1 MSPAKS
7 WRPLPLPSSS
17 ELPPLLVSLDIATS
31 AYTVHITDMAN
42 VWTES
47 LDRKSICIRGWS
59 ENTTI
64 DPSDTPDN
72 MAKFLDSLNTALDS
86 TQPGHD
92 QTHLRLESA
101 SESDAGDGGLT
112 LKITCELPGLQP
124 LKWPMHLKKLP
135 SPAIAADLVLPLIQA
150 HLTKNL
156 EVESLIQTLGHK
168 DAVLTKLLDKLEAV
182 GTGLEHVFNAL
193 SGKKR
198 ISRAAAADR
207 VPGLAAFDR
216 RRWRSDLAFTD
227 DSPSDTE
234 SLIEDVFG
242 GGGLQFE
249 PPMDAESPLLDDWW
263 HHFSGTSSASRPSQQ
278 KALRAKETKPPPQ
291 EPEAGDDDDD
301 DFQVQST
308 PPRLA
313 AARKPIASRGK
324 PTLDDA
330 STEGD
335 PESPASAKDV
345 PVLPETRRETR
356 PTRRLGAL
364 GRKKQSTPA
373 RSPSPK
379 IPPPTRKAPSQE
391 AEDSETASE
400 AEDDGATASLPDDDP
415 LPAPSPSP
423 SLSPPPKSAA
433 KKSGLGRIGGAKSK
447 QPVKETSPPTE
458 PEVSEIPRPTPQNPP
473 KRLGVIGK
481 KRGDAKELPSVADE
495 GRGRARSTK
504 EETPKPKQRETSQ
517 ERADR
522 RREELKR
529 ELEKK
534 AAAGPAKKKRK
545 F

>member
-1 MSPAKS
+1 
-7 WRPLPLPSSS
+7 
-17 ELPPLLVSLDIATS
+17 
-31 AYTVHITDMAN
+31 MAN

-86 TQPGHD
+86 TQPDHD
-92 QTHLRLESA
+92 QTHLRLQPA

-135 SPAIAADLVLPLIQA
+135 PSAIATDLVLPLIQA
-150 HLTKNL
+150 HLTRNL
-156 EVESLIQTLGHK
+156 EAESLIRTLGHK
-168 DAVLTKLLDKLEAV
+168 DVVITKLLDKLEAV
-182 GTGLEHVFNAL
+182 GTGLEHVFNVL

-216 RRWRSDLAFTD
+216 HRWKSDFAYTED
-227 DSPSDTE
+227 GPSNTE
-234 SLIEDVFG
+234 SLIEDVLG

-249 PPMDAESPLLDDWW
+249 PTIEVAESPLLDDWW
-263 HHFSGTSSASRPSQQ
+263 HQFSDASSAARPSQE
-278 KALRAKETKPPPQ
+278 KAIPAKETTPPPK
-291 EPEAGDDDDD
+291 EREVGDYDDD

-313 AARKPIASRGK
+313 AARKPMASRGK
-324 PTLDDA
+324 PVLDDA

-345 PVLPETRRETR
+345 PVPPETRKEIR

-364 GRKKQSTPA
+364 GRKKQSTPP

-379 IPPPTRKAPSQE
+379 IPPPAKKAPSPKFD
-391 AEDSETASE
+391 DSETASE
-400 AEDDGATASLPDDDP
+400 AEDDGATASLPDDNP
-415 LPAPSPSP
+415 PPGPSPSP
-423 SLSPPPKSAA
+423 PPKPVA
-433 KKSGLGRIGGAKSK
+433 KKSGLGRIGGARSK

-458 PEVSEIPRPTPQNPP
+458 PEVSEIPRPATQNPP

-481 KRGDAKELPSVADE
+481 KKEDAKEPPSVVDE
-495 GRGRARSTK
+495 GRGRARSAKEDTTK
-504 EETPKPKQRETSQ
+504 PKPRETSQ

>member
-1 MSPAKS
+1 
-7 WRPLPLPSSS
+7 
-17 ELPPLLVSLDIATS
+17 
-31 AYTVHITDMAN
+31 MAN

-92 QTHLRLESA
+92 ETHLRLEPA
-101 SESDAGDGGLT
+101 SKSDAGEGGLT
-112 LKITCELPGLQP
+112 LKITCELLGLQP

-135 SPAIAADLVLPLIQA
+135 SSAIAADLVLPLIQA
-150 HLTKNL
+150 HLTRNL
-156 EVESLIQTLGHK
+156 EVESLIRTLGHK
-168 DAVLTKLLDKLEAV
+168 DVVITKLLDKLEAV
-182 GTGLEHVFNAL
+182 GTGLEHVFNGL

-198 ISRAAAADR
+198 ISRAAAADKI
-207 VPGLAAFDR
+207 PGLAPFDR
-216 RRWRSDLAFTD
+216 HRWKSGLAYTD
-227 DSPSDTE
+227 DGPSNTE
-234 SLIEDVFG
+234 SLIEDVLG

-249 PPMDAESPLLDDWW
+249 PTIEVAESPLLDDWW
-263 HHFSGTSSASRPSQQ
+263 HQFSGASSVGRPSQ
-278 KALRAKETKPPPQ
+278 KAIPAKETTPPPQ
-291 EPEAGDDDDD
+291 VSGVGDDDDD

-308 PPRLA
+308 PPHLT
-313 AARKPIASRGK
+313 AARKSMASRGK
-324 PTLDDA
+324 GKPVLDDA

-345 PVLPETRRETR
+345 PVPPETRKETR

-364 GRKKQSTPA
+364 GRKKQSTPP

-379 IPPPTRKAPSQE
+379 IPSPAKKAPSPNVD
-391 AEDSETASE
+391 DSETASE

-415 LPAPSPSP
+415 PPAPSPSP
-423 SLSPPPKSAA
+423 PPKPVA
-433 KKSGLGRIGGAKSK
+433 KKSGLGRIGGAKAK

-458 PEVSEIPRPTPQNPP
+458 PEVTEIARPATQNPP

-481 KRGDAKELPSVADE
+481 KKGDAKEPSSAADE
-495 GRGRARSTK
+495 SRGRARSTK
-504 EETPKPKQRETSQ
+504 EEAPKPRETSQ

>member
-1 MSPAKS
+1 MSPTKS

-17 ELPPLLVSLDIATS
+17 DLPPLLVSLGIATS

-92 QTHLRLESA
+92 QTHLRLEPA
-101 SESDAGDGGLT
+101 SKSDAGDGGLA
-112 LKITCELPGLQP
+112 LKITCEIPGLQP
-124 LKWPMHLKKLP
+124 LQWPMHLKKLP
-135 SPAIAADLVLPLIQA
+135 SSAIATDLVLPLIQA
-150 HLTKNL
+150 HHTRNH
-156 EVESLIQTLGHK
+156 EVESLIRTLGHK
-168 DAVLTKLLDKLEAV
+168 DVVITKLLDKLEAV

-198 ISRAAAADR
+198 VSRAVAADKI
-207 VPGLAAFDR
+207 PGLAPFDR
-216 RRWRSDLAFTD
+216 RRWKSDLVYTD
-227 DSPSDTE
+227 DGPSNTE
-234 SLIEDVFG
+234 SLIEDVLG
-242 GGGLQFE
+242 EGGLQFE
-249 PPMDAESPLLDDWW
+249 PTMEVVESPLLDDWW
-263 HHFSGTSSASRPSQQ
+263 CQFGGASSAGRPSQE
-278 KALRAKETKPPPQ
+278 KAIPAKETTPPPK
-291 EPEAGDDDDD
+291 ESGVGDDDDD

-308 PPRLA
+308 PPHLT
-313 AARKPIASRGK
+313 AARKSMASRGK
-324 PTLDDA
+324 PVLDDA

-345 PVLPETRRETR
+345 PVPPETRKDIW

-364 GRKKQSTPA
+364 GRKKQSTPP
-373 RSPSPK
+373 RSPSPRK
-379 IPPPTRKAPSQE
+379 PPPAKKAPSPNVD
-391 AEDSETASE
+391 DSETASE

-415 LPAPSPSP
+415 PPAPSPSP
-423 SLSPPPKSAA
+423 PPKPAA
-433 KKSGLGRIGGAKSK
+433 KKGGLGRIGGAKSK
-447 QPVKETSPPTE
+447 QPVRETSPPTE
-458 PEVSEIPRPTPQNPP
+458 PEVTEIAKPATQNPP

-481 KRGDAKELPSVADE
+481 KKVDTKEPQSVVDE
-495 GRGRARSTK
+495 NRGRARSTK
-504 EETPKPKQRETSQ
+504 EDAPKPKPRESSQ

>member
-1 MSPAKS
+1 MSPTKS
-7 WRPLPLPSSS
+7 WRPLPLPSASD
-17 ELPPLLVSLDIATS
+17 LPPLLVSLDIATS

-42 VWTES
+42 IWTES

-72 MAKFLDSLNTALDS
+72 MVKFLDSLNTALDS
-86 TQPGHD
+86 AQPGHD
-92 QTHLRLESA
+92 QTHLRLEPA
-101 SESDAGDGGLT
+101 SKSDAGDGGLT
-112 LKITCELPGLQP
+112 LQITCELPGLQP

-135 SPAIAADLVLPLIQA
+135 SSAIATDLVLPLIQA
-150 HLTKNL
+150 HFTRNL
-156 EVESLIQTLGHK
+156 EVESLIRTLGHK
-168 DAVLTKLLDKLEAV
+168 DVVITKLLDKLEAV

-198 ISRAAAADR
+198 ISRAAAADKI
-207 VPGLAAFDR
+207 PGLAPFDR
-216 RRWRSDLAFTD
+216 RRWKSDLAYTD
-227 DSPSDTE
+227 DRPSNAE
-234 SLIEDVFG
+234 SLIEDVLG

-249 PPMDAESPLLDDWW
+249 PTIEVAESPLLDDWW
-263 HHFSGTSSASRPSQQ
+263 HQFSGASSATRPSHA
-278 KALRAKETKPPPQ
+278 KAVPAKDKIPLPK
-291 EPEAGDDDDD
+291 EPEAGDDGDD

-308 PPRLA
+308 PPHLA
-313 AARKPIASRGK
+313 AARKSVASRGK
-324 PTLDDA
+324 PVPDDT

-345 PVLPETRRETR
+345 PVPTETRKEAR

-364 GRKKQSTPA
+364 GRKKQSTPP

-379 IPPPTRKAPSQE
+379 IPPPAKKAPSPNVD
-391 AEDSETASE
+391 DSETASE

-415 LPAPSPSP
+415 PPAPSPSP
-423 SLSPPPKSAA
+423 PPKPVA

-458 PEVSEIPRPTPQNPP
+458 PEVTEIARPGTQNSP
-473 KRLGVIGK
+473 KRFGVIGK
-481 KRGDAKELPSVADE
+481 KKGDAKEPSSAADE

-504 EETPKPKQRETSQ
+504 EDTPKPRETSQ

-529 ELEKK
+529 ELAKK